1 MTASAAQARSGSLE
15 TEIPMRAG
23 SSARHAMD
31 KVKILFLAANPSATG
46 QKTRELGVSDAAPI
60 IANPLQLDVEFREI
74 TAAIRA
80 STYRDSFEPVIPI
93 LAVRPGDFQ
102 QALLEHKPH
111 IVHFSGH
118 GSSGAEIIVHDK
130 DGRPQP
136 VSKEAL
142 IDLFRTLKDNIRVV
156 VLNAC
161 WTRAQAE
168 EIAKTIDFT
177 IGMNR
182 PISDGAAIVFS
193 RSFYQAH
200 GFGRTMQEAFDLAKI
215 ALRLE
220 GIPEHETPE
229 RFARTT
235 ADASRRFFFPS
246 PGAVDEA
253 TAENPVPIHGSFE
266 DLAKEVK
273 SAKTLVD
280 LVWCIG
286 NAATQWRYSKDQ
298 AETACSQYRSSYEDK
313 NAYIKILG
321 MSEPVEL
328 AKIYTEVRIVPP
340 TFLRGYRTLEE
351 LQGSFLRRGRD
362 LASYDLHRKKPRP
375 GLKVAN
381 DERNQ
386 FLSLLGA
393 PGAGKSTFLRY
404 IGLMALRSDRL
415 DATGQEPPDSTASRY
430 RFNLLPV
437 MLELRGVRNAPLDLA
452 ALIDDELRTIG
463 LPSKFARAGAA
474 GRWPAGITRRIG

>member
-1 MTASAAQARSGSLE
+1 M
-15 TEIPMRAG
+15 
-23 SSARHAMD
+23 
-31 KVKILFLAANPSATG
+31 
-46 QKTRELGVSDAAPI
+46 
-60 IANPLQLDVEFREI
+60 
-74 TAAIRA
+74 
-80 STYRDSFEPVIPI
+80 IPI

-229 RFARTT
+229 RFGPQRMPPE
-235 ADASRRFFFPS
+235 DFFFPA
-246 PGAVDEA
+246 PE
-253 TAENPVPIHGSFE
+253 
-266 DLAKEVK
+266 
-273 SAKTLVD
+273 
-280 LVWCIG
+280 
-286 NAATQWRYSKDQ
+286 
-298 AETACSQYRSSYEDK
+298 RSTK
-313 NAYIKILG
+313 
-321 MSEPVEL
+321 
-328 AKIYTEVRIVPP
+328 PP
-340 TFLRGYRTLEE
+340 
-351 LQGSFLRRGRD
+351 
-362 LASYDLHRKKPRP
+362 
-375 GLKVAN
+375 
-381 DERNQ
+381 
-386 FLSLLGA
+386 
-393 PGAGKSTFLRY
+393 
-404 IGLMALRSDRL
+404 
-415 DATGQEPPDSTASRY
+415 
-430 RFNLLPV
+430 
-437 MLELRGVRNAPLDLA
+437 
-452 ALIDDELRTIG
+452 
-463 LPSKFARAGAA
+463 
-474 GRWPAGITRRIG
+474 RRIRFRFTVHSKTSPRK